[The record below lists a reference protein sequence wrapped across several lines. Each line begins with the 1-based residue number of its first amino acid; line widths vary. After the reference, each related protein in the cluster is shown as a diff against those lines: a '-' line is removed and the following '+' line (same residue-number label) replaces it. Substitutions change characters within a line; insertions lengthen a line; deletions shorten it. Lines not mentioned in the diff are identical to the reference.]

1 VSFRVYLSSD
11 VSGDVLFPP
20 APDWSD
26 DAPPSSAS
34 AGLLHDRG
42 CVATPE
48 AEVGRRA
55 CAADVA
61 MFVDLRGPRDCG
73 HDDETPAIIQR
84 ARRPRPRPRYACSYS
99 GAELGFYKGG
109 CPIHLKGAPPP
120 NYSDPCYRNQTI
132 VLALE
137 EIVGARRSYDI

>member
-1 VSFRVYLSSD
+1 MSFRVYLSSD

-34 AGLLHDRG
+34 AGLLHDR

-61 MFVDLRGPRDCG
+61 MFVDLRGPRESRRRDAG
-73 HDDETPAIIQR
+73 HYTPREASSAATTVR
-84 ARRPRPRPRYACSYS
+84 
-99 GAELGFYKGG
+99 L
-109 CPIHLKGAPPP
+109 
-120 NYSDPCYRNQTI
+120 
-132 VLALE
+132 
-137 EIVGARRSYDI
+137 

>member
-61 MFVDLRGPRDCG
+61 MFVDLRGPTARLRSRRRDAG
-73 HDDETPAIIQR
+73 HYT
-84 ARRPRPRPRYACSYS
+84 AREASSAATTVR
-99 GAELGFYKGG
+99 L
-109 CPIHLKGAPPP
+109 
-120 NYSDPCYRNQTI
+120 
-132 VLALE
+132 
-137 EIVGARRSYDI
+137 